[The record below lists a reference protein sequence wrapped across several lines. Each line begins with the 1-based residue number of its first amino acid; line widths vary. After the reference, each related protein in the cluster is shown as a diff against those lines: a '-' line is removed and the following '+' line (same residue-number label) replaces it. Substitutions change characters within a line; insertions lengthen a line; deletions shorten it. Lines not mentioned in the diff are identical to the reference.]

1 MHLTELQAH
10 SKPLYD
16 WQRRVVW
23 AIGRRREGRGEEEE
37 VEEVEDV
44 VEVEKHCSPQD
55 EERSLKAGTS

>member
-16 WQRRVVW
+16 WQRRV
-23 AIGRRREGRGEEEE
+23 GGQLKEEEEEEE

>member
-16 WQRRVVW
+16 WQRRV
-23 AIGRRREGRGEEEE
+23 GGQLEEEEEEKEEEE

-44 VEVEKHCSPQD
+44 VEVEKHCSPED
-55 EERSLKAGTS
+55 EERSVKAGTS